1 MLYSG
6 RALRY
11 SHLQE
16 ILSVTGVKKG
26 SPLVL
31 IQGSMEQIMEA
42 LIEIVGRE
50 NFTDQLE
57 ELVPYSYDA
66 SMNVHRPHAAV
77 WPGTTEQVSQIVK
90 FANEHK
96 IPVVPRGAGT
106 SLSGGAVPIRGG
118 IIIDLS
124 KMNKILEISIESR
137 YVRVQAGVV
146 CDDLNRALAKHSFI
160 FPPDPASS
168 TVSTIGGNVN
178 TNAGGIKGAK
188 YGTTRDY
195 VLGLKVVLPTGEVMH
210 TGSYTMKCVSGYDL
224 SKLFVGSEGTLG
236 IVTEVTLKI
245 NPIPRHAMT
254 AVATYA
260 KLEDA
265 GKAISQTM
273 TSGVIP
279 SVMEILDKVTLKSIK
294 ENTDI
299 DLPEAEAM
307 ILTETD
313 GYTWEEVESQMEVV
327 LNILKQNHPIQI
339 KTAKDEKERLNLWKA
354 RKSAYATLARA
365 SRSFVLDDVT
375 VPISKIPELLVG
387 IQEISKK
394 HGIVVATF
402 GHAGD
407 GNLHPQILYDEYDA
421 DQVERTEK
429 VEQEIF
435 KLAISLNGTLSGEH
449 GIGLSKANFMTL
461 EHDPVE
467 MALMRKIKKTLDP
480 NNIMN
485 PGKRALD

>member
-1 MLYSG
+1 MF
-6 RALRY
+6 
-11 SHLQE
+11 Q
-16 ILSVTGVKKG
+16 K
-26 SPLVL
+26 
-31 IQGSMEQIMEA
+31 
-42 LIEIVGRE
+42 LIEIVGKD

-66 SMNVHRPHAAV
+66 SMNVHRPDAAV
-77 WPGTTEQVSQIVK
+77 WPESTEQISEIIK
-90 FANEHK
+90 FANENK

-106 SLSGGAVPIRGG
+106 SLSGGVVPIHGG

-124 KMNKILEISIESR
+124 RMNRILEISIENR
-137 YVRVQAGVV
+137 YARVQAGVV
-146 CDDLNRALAKHSFI
+146 CEDLNSEFATDRFT

-168 TVSTIGGNVN
+168 SVSTIGGNVS

-195 VLGLKVVLPTGEVMH
+195 VLGLQVVLPTGEVMH

-224 SKLFVGSEGTLG
+224 AKLFIGSEGTLG
-236 IVTEVTLKI
+236 VITEVTLKI

-254 AVATYA
+254 AVATYVR
-260 KLEDA
+260 LEDA
-265 GKAISQTM
+265 GKAIFQTM
-273 TSGVIP
+273 TSGIIP

-294 ENTDI
+294 ENTDV
-299 DLPEAEAM
+299 DLPDAEAM

-327 LNILKQNHPIQI
+327 LGNLKQNNPSMI

-365 SRSFVLDDVT
+365 SHSFVLDDVT

-387 IQEISKK
+387 IQNISQK

-407 GNLHPQILYDEYDA
+407 GNLHPQILYDEYDPE
-421 DQVERTEK
+421 QVEKMEK
-429 VEQEIF
+429 AEEEIF
-435 KLAISLNGTLSGEH
+435 RLAISLNGTLTGEH
-449 GIGLSKANFMTL
+449 GIGLSKAHYMTL

-467 MALMRKIKKTLDP
+467 MALMKKIKRTLDP

-485 PGKRALD
+485 PGKRALDD

>member
-1 MLYSG
+1 M
-6 RALRY
+6 
-11 SHLQE
+11 
-16 ILSVTGVKKG
+16 
-26 SPLVL
+26 
-31 IQGSMEQIMEA
+31 QGSQK
-42 LIEIVGRE
+42 LIEIVGKD

-66 SMNVHRPHAAV
+66 SMNAHRPDAAV
-77 WPGTTEQVSQIVK
+77 WPESTAQVAAIVE

-106 SLSGGAVPIRGG
+106 SLSGATVPIKGG

-124 KMNKILEISIESR
+124 RMNRILEMSIENR
-137 YVRVQAGVV
+137 YARVQAGVV
-146 CDDLNRALAKHSFI
+146 CDDLNRALAKHGFI

-168 TVSTIGGNVN
+168 SVATIGGNVA

-195 VLGLKVVLPTGEVMH
+195 VLGLQVVLPTGEVLH

-224 SKLFVGSEGTLG
+224 TKLFIGAEGTLG
-236 IVTEVTLKI
+236 VITEITLKI
-245 NPIPRHAMT
+245 NPLPRHAMT
-254 AVATYA
+254 AVATFT

-265 GKAISQTM
+265 GNAIFQTM
-273 TSGVIP
+273 TSGVLP

-299 DLPEAEAM
+299 DLPDAEAM

-313 GYTWEEVESQMEVV
+313 GYTWEEVEAQMEVV
-327 LNILKQNHPIQI
+327 LRILKENHPIEI
-339 KTAKDEKERLNLWKA
+339 KTAKDEKDRINLWKA
-354 RKSAYATLARA
+354 RKSSYATLARV
-365 SRSFVLDDVT
+365 SNSFVLDDVT
-375 VPISKIPELLVG
+375 VPISRIPDLLVG
-387 IQEISKK
+387 IQEIAQK
-394 HGIVVATF
+394 HGLVIATY

-407 GNLHPQILYDEYDA
+407 GNLHPQILYDEYDPK
-421 DQVERTEK
+421 QVEKTERA
-429 VEQEIF
+429 EEEIF
-435 KLAISLNGTLSGEH
+435 QLAISLKGTLSGEH
-449 GIGLSKANFMTL
+449 GIGLSKANYMTL

-467 MALMRKIKKTLDP
+467 MALMRQIKKTLDP

-485 PGKRALD
+485 PGKRALDS

>member
-1 MLYSG
+1 MK
-6 RALRY
+6 R
-11 SHLQE
+11 
-16 ILSVTGVKKG
+16 
-26 SPLVL
+26 L
-31 IQGSMEQIMEA
+31 IG
-42 LIEIVGRE
+42 IVGSE

-66 SMNVHRPHAAV
+66 SMNVHRPDAAV
-77 WPGTTEQVSQIVK
+77 WPETTEQVSQIVK

-106 SLSGGAVPIRGG
+106 SLSGGAVPVRGG

-124 KMNKILEISIESR
+124 RMNRILEISIENR
-137 YVRVQAGVV
+137 YASVQAGVV
-146 CDDLNRALAKHSFI
+146 CDDLNRALARHGFT

-195 VLGLKVVLPTGEVMH
+195 VLGLEVVLPTGEVMR

-236 IVTEVTLKI
+236 IVTGVTLKI

-254 AVATYA
+254 AVAAYA

-313 GYTWEEVESQMEVV
+313 GYTWEEVESQMDAV
-327 LNILKQNHPIQI
+327 LNIFKQNHPIQI
-339 KTAKDEKERLNLWKA
+339 KTAKDEENRFNLWKA

-365 SRSFVLDDVT
+365 SHSFVLDDVT
-375 VPISKIPELLVG
+375 VPISRIPELLIG

-394 HGIVVATF
+394 HGIAVATY

-421 DQVERTEK
+421 DQVGRMEK
-429 VEQEIF
+429 VEEEIF
-435 KLAISLNGTLSGEH
+435 NLAISLNGTLSGEH
-449 GIGLSKANFMTL
+449 GIGLSKANYMAL

-485 PGKRALD
+485 PGKRGLDG

>member
-1 MLYSG
+1 
-6 RALRY
+6 
-11 SHLQE
+11 
-16 ILSVTGVKKG
+16 
-26 SPLVL
+26 
-31 IQGSMEQIMEA
+31 MEK

-66 SMNVHRPHAAV
+66 SMNVHRPQAAV
-77 WPGTTEQVSQIVK
+77 WPETTEQVSQIVK

-106 SLSGGAVPIRGG
+106 SLSGGAVPIQGG

-124 KMNKILEISIESR
+124 KMNKILQINIESR

-195 VLGLKVVLPTGEVMH
+195 VLGLEVVLPTGEVMR

-354 RKSAYATLARA
+354 RKTAYATLARA
-365 SRSFVLDDVT
+365 SHSFVLDDVT
-375 VPISKIPELLVG
+375 VPISRIPELLVG

-485 PGKRALD
+485 PGKRALDDPPK

>member
-1 MLYSG
+1 
-6 RALRY
+6 
-11 SHLQE
+11 
-16 ILSVTGVKKG
+16 
-26 SPLVL
+26 
-31 IQGSMEQIMEA
+31 MEEA
-42 LIEIVGRE
+42 KASTIRKLIEIVGEE
-50 NFTDQLE
+50 NYTDRLV

-66 SMNVHRPHAAV
+66 SMNVHRPDAAV
-77 WPGTTEQVSQIVK
+77 WPGSAEEVADIVK
-90 FANEHK
+90 FANEYK

-106 SLSGGAVPIRGG
+106 SLSGGVIPIKGG

-124 KMNKILEISIESR
+124 KMNRILEMSIENR
-137 YVRVQAGVV
+137 YARVQAGVV
-146 CDDLNRALAKHSFI
+146 CDDLNRELAKHGFT

-168 TVSTIGGNVN
+168 TVATIGGNVA

-195 VLGLKVVLPTGEVMH
+195 VLGLQVVLPTGEVMH

-224 SKLFVGSEGTLG
+224 AKLFIGAEGTLG
-236 IVTEVTLKI
+236 VITEVTLKI
-245 NPIPRHAMT
+245 NPLPRHAMT

-265 GKAISQTM
+265 GRAIFQTM
-273 TSGVIP
+273 TSGVLP
-279 SVMEILDKVTLKSIK
+279 SVMEILDKVTLKAIR

-313 GYTWEEVESQMEVV
+313 GFTWEEVEAQMDVV
-327 LNILKQNHPIQI
+327 LRILNQNHPSLT
-339 KTAKDEKERLNLWKA
+339 KTAKDEKERLGLWKA
-354 RKSAYATLARA
+354 RKSAYATLART
-365 SRSFVLDDVT
+365 STSFALDDVT

-387 IQEISKK
+387 IQDIAQR
-394 HGIVVATF
+394 HGLQVATY

-407 GNLHPQILYDEYDA
+407 GNLHPQILYDEYDPVT
-421 DQVERTEK
+421 VEKMEK
-429 VEQEIF
+429 VEEAIF
-435 KLAISLNGTLSGEH
+435 HLAISLKGTLTGEH
-449 GIGLSKANFMTL
+449 GIGLSKANYMTL

-467 MALMRKIKKTLDP
+467 MALMRQIKKTLDP

-485 PGKRALD
+485 PGKRALDS

>member
-1 MLYSG
+1 MS
-6 RALRY
+6 
-11 SHLQE
+11 QE
-16 ILSVTGVKKG
+16 IQR
-26 SPLVL
+26 
-31 IQGSMEQIMEA
+31 I
-42 LIEIVGRE
+42 IEIVGRE
-50 NFTDQLE
+50 NFTDHLE

-66 SMNVHRPHAAV
+66 SMNVHRPDAAV
-77 WPGTTEQVSQIVK
+77 WPESTELVSKIIK
-90 FANEHK
+90 FANEDK

-106 SLSGGAVPIRGG
+106 SLSGGVIPIHGG

-124 KMNKILEISIESR
+124 RMNRILEISIENR
-137 YVRVQAGVV
+137 YARVQAGVV
-146 CDDLNRALAKHSFI
+146 CDDLNRELANYGFT

-168 TVSTIGGNVN
+168 SVSTIGGNVS

-195 VLGLKVVLPTGEVMH
+195 VLGLQAVLPTGEVMR

-224 SKLFVGSEGTLG
+224 AKLFIGSEGTLG
-236 IVTEVTLKI
+236 VITEITLKI
-245 NPIPRHAMT
+245 NPVPRHAMT
-254 AVATYA
+254 AVATYV

-265 GKAISQTM
+265 GKAIFQTM
-273 TSGVIP
+273 TSGIIP

-294 ENTDI
+294 ENTDV
-299 DLPEAEAM
+299 DLPDAEAM

-327 LNILKQNHPIQI
+327 LQNLNRNSPSTV
-339 KTAKDEKERLNLWKA
+339 KTAKDEKERLTLWKA

-365 SRSFVLDDVT
+365 SHSFVLDDVT
-375 VPISKIPELLVG
+375 VPVSRIPELLVG
-387 IQEISKK
+387 IQNISQKQ
-394 HGIVVATF
+394 GIVIATY

-407 GNLHPQILYDEYDA
+407 GNLHPQILYDEYDPE
-421 DQVERTEK
+421 QVQKMEK
-429 VEQEIF
+429 AEEEIF
-435 KLAISLNGTLSGEH
+435 RLAISLNGTLTGEH
-449 GIGLSKANFMTL
+449 GIGLSKANYMTL

-467 MALMRKIKKTLDP
+467 MALMKKIKRVLDP

>member
-1 MLYSG
+1 M
-6 RALRY
+6 
-11 SHLQE
+11 
-16 ILSVTGVKKG
+16 
-26 SPLVL
+26 
-31 IQGSMEQIMEA
+31 
-42 LIEIVGRE
+42 EIVGEE

-66 SMNVHRPHAAV
+66 SMNVHRPDAAV
-77 WPGTTEQVSQIVK
+77 WPESAEQVVAIVK

-106 SLSGGAVPIRGG
+106 SLSGGTVPIKGG
-118 IIIDLS
+118 VIIDLS
-124 KMNKILEISIESR
+124 RMNRILEVSIENR
-137 YVRVQAGVV
+137 YARVQAGVV
-146 CDDLNRALAKHSFI
+146 CDDLNRALAKHGFV

-168 TVSTIGGNVN
+168 TVATIGGNVA

-195 VLGLKVVLPTGEVMH
+195 VLGLQVVLPSGEMMH

-224 SKLFVGSEGTLG
+224 AKLFIGAEGTLG
-236 IVTEVTLKI
+236 VITEVTLKI
-245 NPIPRHAMT
+245 NPLPRYAMT
-254 AVATYA
+254 ATATYA
-260 KLEDA
+260 RLEDA
-265 GKAISQTM
+265 GKAIFQTM
-273 TSGVIP
+273 TSGVLP

-313 GYTWEEVESQMEVV
+313 GYTWEEVDAQMEVV
-327 LNILKQNHPIQI
+327 LRVLKQNHPISI
-339 KTAKDEKERLNLWKA
+339 KTAKDEKDRLYLWKA

-365 SRSFVLDDVT
+365 SHSFVLDDVT

-387 IQEISKK
+387 IQEIGKRN
-394 HGIVVATF
+394 GMTIATY

-407 GNLHPQILYDEYDA
+407 GNLHPQLLYDEYDPK
-421 DQVERTEK
+421 QVESVEK
-429 VEQEIF
+429 AEEEIF

-449 GIGLSKANFMTL
+449 GIGLSKANYMTL

-467 MALMRKIKKTLDP
+467 MALMRQIKKTLDP

-485 PGKRALD
+485 PGKRALDE